1 MESVLGKASIQSYV
15 KEVEPIIQRYTKLG
29 QDASLAYMALVSNTD
44 VYSSMLEAGATKK
57 EAAAVAL
64 GSTLG
69 MFSVDRYLHLG
80 ELFFDDATAAY
91 ENQIRRTF
99 KKEAASWYDN
109 VIKSRADEIATS
121 SKTNRLKNIF

>member
-99 KKEAASWYDN
+99 KKEAASWYNN